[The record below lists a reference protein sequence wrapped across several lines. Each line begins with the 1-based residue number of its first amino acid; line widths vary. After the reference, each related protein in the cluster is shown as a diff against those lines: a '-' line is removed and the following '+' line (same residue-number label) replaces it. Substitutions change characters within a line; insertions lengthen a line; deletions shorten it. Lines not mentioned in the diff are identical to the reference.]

1 MNKTLELSVATGG
14 AVTIG
19 FFLLTFASLFMVGG
33 DGTAPWITH
42 LMLKLGEVPI
52 TMFGVRKDS
61 LLVVSPLFWGGDC
74 VCQCV
79 LSSKHHQSNPAA
91 PPDTVSGKRS
101 AENLVGPCGTCDGV
115 FGLMHA
121 LRVGASPS

>member
-52 TMFGVRKDS
+52 TMFGFRKDS
-61 LLVVSPLFWGGDC
+61 LLVVSPLFLGGGLR
-74 VCQCV
+74 
-79 LSSKHHQSNPAA
+79 LS
-91 PPDTVSGKRS
+91 VRS
-101 AENLVGPCGTCDGV
+101 
-115 FGLMHA
+115 
-121 LRVGASPS
+121 

>member
-52 TMFGVRKDS
+52 TMFGFRKDS
-61 LLVVSPLFWGGDC
+61 LLVVSPLFWGGTAF
-74 VCQCV
+74 VSAFLV
-79 LSSKHHQSNPAA
+79 LG
-91 PPDTVSGKRS
+91 TVRAIQPHPQMRS
-101 AENLVGPCGTCDGV
+101 VASVLLRTLLVLAVLAMV
-115 FGLMHA
+115 FLA
-121 LRVGASPS
+121 